1 MVTSR
6 PKKTR
11 RSRVRRVV
19 VVGASAGGFQALGSL
34 VGQLPK
40 DFAAAVLLVLH
51 IAPEFA
57 VDGFVEM
64 LNRRGTL
71 RCKVA
76 RGGETLRAGRVY
88 VAPPERHM
96 LVKGYEVLL
105 TKGAHE
111 NRHRPAIDPLFR
123 SAAVAH
129 GSHVIGV
136 VLTGMQDDG
145 TSGLDAIARCGG
157 ITVVQDPADAA
168 FGAMPQSALDHVP
181 VAHRVPLA
189 RMGALL
195 QSLVQARPPRK
206 KRPPKDVVT
215 EAAIAERVVS
225 DVRAANALG
234 EQVPHNCPTCGGVLW
249 NVAEP
254 NVLRYRCHTGHVFT
268 AEALLAAQ
276 QERIEETLWITLRML
291 EERRNLSAA
300 MAKRTGVKRSALSE
314 ERARATDR
322 HIARIREMLRSTAP

>member
-1 MVTSR
+1 VTAR
-6 PKKTR
+6 HEKTR
-11 RSRVRRVV
+11 ASPIRRIV

-40 DFAAAVLLVLH
+40 GFAAAVLLVLH

-57 VDGFVEM
+57 IEGLVDM
-64 LNRRGTL
+64 LNRRRTL

-76 RGGETLRAGRVY
+76 RDGETLRAGCVY
-88 VAPPERHM
+88 VAPPEGHM
-96 LVKGYEVLL
+96 LVKANKVLL

-168 FGAMPQSALDHVP
+168 FAAMPQSALDHVS

-189 RMGALL
+189 QMGALL
-195 QSLVQARPPRK
+195 ESLVQARPPRK
-206 KRPPKDVVT
+206 KRPPRDVVT
-215 EAAIAERVVS
+215 EAIIAERVVS
-225 DVRAANALG
+225 DVHAANGLG

-249 NVAEP
+249 KMTEP
-254 NVLRYRCHTGHVFT
+254 NVLRYRCHTGHAFT
-268 AEALLAAQ
+268 AESLLAAQ
-276 QERIEETLWITLRML
+276 HDRIEETLWITLRML
-291 EERRNLSAA
+291 EERLNLSAA
-300 MAKRTGVKRSALSE
+300 IAKQTGTTSSRASE
-314 ERARATDR
+314 ERARATEL
-322 HIARIREMLRSTAP
+322 HIARIREILRSSAP